1 MFLNVFTK
9 YIKNIAPQVSMNFI
23 YASLIGV
30 FIYYFWKLF
39 IYEKIQ
45 SRSPAKIIQ
54 KNNLYLDTFAFI
66 LFLGMSIG
74 ILTHF

>member
-1 MFLNVFTK
+1 
-9 YIKNIAPQVSMNFI
+9 MNFI

-45 SRSPAKIIQ
+45 SRSPAKILQ
-54 KNNLYLDTFAFI
+54 KNNVFLDTFAFFVFMG
-66 LFLGMSIG
+66 LALGL
-74 ILTHF
+74 LTHF